1 MASNT
6 LYRKVTAL
14 SSISRYQARV
24 SSVKKNVVFRSQRLA
39 HCTLGQGNPFI
50 KISEEVREAIE
61 TQKPVV
67 ALETT
72 IYTHGG

>member
-6 LYRKVTAL
+6 LYRNV
-14 SSISRYQARV
+14 SVSISRYQARV
-24 SSVKKNVVFRSQRLA
+24 SCVRRNVVFQSQRLA
-39 HCTLGQGNPFI
+39 HCNVGQGNPFI
-50 KISEEVREAIE
+50 RISEEIREAIE